1 MKIYAI
7 EYQKDITE
15 EGEKTRFFI
24 VTCKFLS
31 ERQEV
36 DEEFYFELKKTFTIR
51 GKNNGP
57 RAGIYFD
64 CI

>member
-7 EYQKDITE
+7 EYQKQILE
-15 EGEKTRFFI
+15 EGEKIRFFI
-24 VTCKFLS
+24 ITCKFLS

-36 DEEFYFELKKTFTIR
+36 AEDFYLELKKTFTIR

-57 RAGIYFD
+57 LAGIYFD
-64 CI
+64 SI

>member
-7 EYQKDITE
+7 EYQRDD
-15 EGEKTRFFI
+15 EKTRFFI

-31 ERQEV
+31 EREEV
-36 DEEFYFELKKTFTIR
+36 KEDFYFELKKTFHIA

-57 RAGIYFD
+57 RGGIYFD